1 MANWKK
7 ITTDTDITALSSSL
21 TTTDQIISASVAA
34 LSGSASDARNVL
46 IVESSSYAQ
55 TASYAVI
62 SQHSITT
69 NEIVVNVR
77 NTSGG
82 SIAKGVPV
90 YATGVTG
97 DNINIAIAS
106 NLSSNT
112 MPAIGV
118 LGETLGINAS
128 GTAVV
133 SGKIIGVDTSGFTAG
148 QNIYVNSNGDFT
160 QTKPT
165 GSGFIQNIGVVGK
178 VNATEGEIL
187 IQGSGR
193 SNDLP
198 NLESGYA
205 WVGNEDGVPT
215 AILTSSFSSGSFSGS
230 FQGDGSGL
238 TGVPVDFPYS
248 GSAEITGS
256 FVVSGSFGMTG
267 SFVATGSIIS
277 TGSIQSTGSVE
288 FSFAN
293 KTGVWSTAP
302 GLNVDRTRLGGTGN
316 DVNAALAFGG
326 AGSSYNT
333 CTEEYNGTTWSP
345 SAALQNAGCNIAGA
359 GTQTAALAVGGKGY
373 RSYGTCTEEYNGATW
388 SPGGAL
394 SNGVYVYGRSAAGT
408 QNAGLAT
415 GGETDT
421 TCTEEYNGASWSSGG
436 PLQIGVFNSV
446 SVGTQNAALA
456 FGGYSYSLSSATNAT
471 QQYNGSTWSIASSL
485 NHATYDHAGA
495 GTETSALSFGG
506 YTEEYDGTSWS
517 IGGDLLDSRFY
528 LGGAGGSK
536 SSALAFGGSSTSE
549 EYAPGNTITK
559 TFDYDENTG
568 FTDITDLKVH
578 DLTLYGT
585 FTTSGSNAQ
594 ILLDSPQTPI
604 NAWRTSGNTILKR
617 YGGVSATYG
626 GTGDLLSIGG
636 TSTNSV
642 DFSVTSRMVEQFDT
656 NIEVWSGANYTNIV
670 RTDSSADD
678 SLIAGGTSNNNYN
691 VCSEILDYYNDFG
704 FFGGTWTTAPAPTTG
719 RKDLGQGG
727 SYIFGGYDG
736 NAVVNCTE
744 EYNQVSNTW
753 STCTGMSLGR
763 ECMGVSNSGYHQ
775 LATGG
780 SYAAFGGSSQTCTE
794 MYNSGVWTT
803 CAGMG
808 TARKDHAAT
817 AVGQFQATCN
827 TLAFGG
833 YNSSF
838 VCSEQFDPASNTWA
852 NGGGLLASSRYTNGN
867 TATSNGS
874 QDKSPMAFSND
885 DIYGSNY
892 YNRSFIYNWKSVYT
906 PDCAFNSDSP
916 ISTNSSHNLTAR
928 GSFEG
933 EFKGCFNGQA
943 CSALQSGFAST
954 ANTAATASI
963 ATTAATASIATTAAT
978 ASYVESDDIDFS
990 TLNNYANDT
999 AAAAGGVPIGSLY
1012 RNGNFIVIR
1021 LT

>member
-46 IVESSSYAQ
+46 IVESSSYAH
-55 TASYAVI
+55 TASY
-62 SQHSITT
+62 SLYSPYSLTSTT
-69 NEIVVNVR
+69 LLVNVK

-97 DNINIAIAS
+97 DNINISIAS

-118 LGETLGINAS
+118 LGEALGINAS

-178 VNATEGEIL
+178 VNSTEGEIL

-293 KTGVWSTAP
+293 RLGAWSTAP
-302 GLNVDRTRLGGTGN
+302 GLNVDRSRLGGTGN

-326 AGSSYNT
+326 ESYCT
-333 CTEEYNGTTWSP
+333 CTEEYNGLTWSP
-345 SAALQNAGCNIAGA
+345 SAALQNGGYDIAGA
-359 GTQTAALAVGGKGY
+359 GTQTAALAVGGRGY
-373 RSYGTCTEEYNGATW
+373 RFSGACTEEYNGATW

-394 SNGVYVYGRSAAGT
+394 SDVTYGRSAAGT

-415 GGETDT
+415 GGYNGGI
-421 TCTEEYNGASWSSGG
+421 CTEEYNGASWASGG
-436 PLQIGVFNSV
+436 ALQIGVFNSV

-456 FGGYSYSLSSATNAT
+456 FGGYSYVQNDDTNTT

-485 NHATYDHAGA
+485 NHTTSCHAGA

-517 IGGDLLDSRFY
+517 VGGNLSDIRY
-528 LGGAGGSK
+528 NAGGAGGSK
-536 SSALAFGGSSTSE
+536 SSALAFGGSPLTSTSE

-559 TFDYDENTG
+559 TFDYDESTG
-568 FTDITDLKVH
+568 LTDITDLKAH
-578 DLTLYGT
+578 NLTFSGT
-585 FTTSGSNAQ
+585 LTTSGSDAEI
-594 ILLDSPQTPI
+594 ILDDSSPTPI
-604 NAWRTSGNTILKR
+604 NAWRTSGNTIVER
-617 YGGVSATYG
+617 RNGVSGTYS
-626 GTGDLLSIGG
+626 GDVLSIGG
-636 TSTNSV
+636 ESFQNIV
-642 DFSVTSRMVEQFDT
+642 DFSTVSRMVERFDHLF
-656 NIEVWSGANYTNIV
+656 EVWSGANYTNII
-670 RTDSSADD
+670 RSNSSADY
-678 SLIAGGTSNNNYN
+678 SLIAGGCSDTYN
-691 VCSEILDYYNDFG
+691 ICSEILDSNNPDFG
-704 FFGGTWTTAPAPTTG
+704 FFGPIWTTTAAPTTG
-719 RKDLGQGG
+719 RENLAQG
-727 SYIFGGYDG
+727 SSVIFGGYDG
-736 NAVVNCTE
+736 TAIVNCTE
-744 EYNQVSNTW
+744 EYDSNTGTW

-763 ECMGVSNSGYHQ
+763 VDLSGNGQ
-775 LATGG
+775 SSVLATGG
-780 SYAAFGGSSQTCTE
+780 DDGGSITNCTE
-794 MYNSGVWTT
+794 MYNGGVWTT

-808 TARKDHAAT
+808 TSRKYHASSG
-817 AVGQFQATCN
+817 VGQYSSNCN

-833 YNSSF
+833 YLSYGA
-838 VCSEQFDPASNTWA
+838 CSEQFDPTSNTWA
-852 NGGGLLASSRYTNGN
+852 NRDGSLVGNYSYTNGN
-867 TATSNGS
+867 AFTPNGGE
-874 QDKSPMAFSND
+874 KSPMSFSSSD
-885 DIYGSNY
+885 D
-892 YNRSFIYNWKSVYT
+892 YNRSFIYNWKSVYN
-906 PDCAFNSDSP
+906 PDYALNY
-916 ISTNSSHNLTAR
+916 NSSDLTAR
-928 GSFEG
+928 GCFEG

-943 CSALQSGFAST
+943 CSALESGFASI
-954 ANTAATASI
+954 ANT